1 MSQDYK
7 FKEKYNQKSNRL
19 QDYDYS
25 SGWGYF
31 ITICTKNR
39 ENYFGEIVNW
49 TMVLNEWGK
58 IVFDGIKNIENYNEF
73 SSVDEFVVMPNHL
86 HLIIMVSYRRD
97 NSWIVSTE
105 QNVWIVST
113 TTMKTA
119 RNRNNRRNML
129 IPKIVWKFKMITAK
143 QINILKNSVW
153 NKLWQSNY
161 YDRIIRNEDEL
172 QRIRKYIIENP
183 LKWEFDKNNTENLFM

>member
-1 MSQDYK
+1 M
-7 FKEKYNQKSNRL
+7 

-25 SGWGYF
+25 SGGAYF

-39 ENYFGEIVNW
+39 ENYFGEIADGA
-49 TMVLNEWGK
+49 MVLNEWGK

-97 NSWIVSTE
+97 NSGIVSTE
-105 QNVWIVST
+105 QNVGIVST

-119 RNRNNRRNML
+119 ENRNNRRNML
-129 IPKIVWKFKMITAK
+129 IPKIVGKFKMITAK
-143 QINILKNSVW
+143 QINILKNSVG